1 MSKKTALIRLGFDP
15 TIENRKSKIQN
26 RKGWSRRDFLKTAAL
41 AGSSAFWGLHS
52 GALAAEPQRETA
64 RIRLIQIPGI
74 CIAPMYVAE
83 SLLRDEGF
91 IDVNFVKKP
100 STAFIYSSLASAE
113 TDIVMGFAPSFIIQL
128 DAGDRV
134 VILGGVHVGCY
145 ELFAT
150 DRVRAIRDLRGKR
163 VAVPEIG
170 STHHLFLTSVVSY
183 VGLDPRK
190 DIQWVTRPPAE
201 AKQLLAKGEIDAYMG
216 FPPDPQELR
225 AKKIGHV
232 LLNSAVDRPWSQY
245 FCCMVAGNREFVRK
259 NPAATKRAIRAI
271 LKADQLCASE
281 PKKVAEFL
289 VNKGFTQNYDYAVQA
304 MKDVP
309 YGKWREFDAEDTIR
323 FYSLRLYEA
332 GMIKFSPRKI
342 IEQGTDW
349 RFFNELKKELK
360 A

>member
-1 MSKKTALIRLGFDP
+1 
-15 TIENRKSKIQN
+15 
-26 RKGWSRRDFLKTAAL
+26 
-41 AGSSAFWGLHS
+41 
-52 GALAAEPQRETA
+52 
-64 RIRLIQIPGI
+64 
-74 CIAPMYVAE
+74 
-83 SLLRDEGF
+83 
-91 IDVNFVKKP
+91 
-100 STAFIYSSLASAE
+100 
-113 TDIVMGFAPSFIIQL
+113 
-128 DAGDRV
+128 
-134 VILGGVHVGCY
+134 
-145 ELFAT
+145 
-150 DRVRAIRDLRGKR
+150 
-163 VAVPEIG
+163 
-170 STHHLFLTSVVSY
+170 
-183 VGLDPRK
+183 
-190 DIQWVTRPPAE
+190 
-201 AKQLLAKGEIDAYMG
+201 
-216 FPPDPQELR
+216 
-225 AKKIGHV
+225 V